1 MQAQGSETSPE
12 STSSAASE
20 RLHTT
25 KLERLTRTRE
35 RLAQLLM
42 GLGIFFLF
50 TLVDVL
56 ILGRDSEQAPI
67 RLVLGTSAA
76 QRGRMPLTATRL
88 EEVRVVS
95 PSPALQL
102 GLEKL
107 ARDFW
112 LGLPQWQGV
121 VRAETPL
128 NPGTYVVLLEG
139 PETPADAH
147 VDGTPWPLE
156 QRQVRL
162 EVHVFASEQTLQAA
176 EPSWLK
182 RQSGLA
188 PGWFSLFS
196 GLGLLLGALG
206 VMRLSRLRA
215 QALERAGKAEIFR
228 VELKPEGLELWF
240 GLGTVHGLQPG
251 ERLWLRAG
259 SEHVLAELVVR
270 VSEAEIASALWPG
283 SPASLEKWRPVLL
296 AEGLVQRRLSWMQ
309 NAAEPSSHKGTE
321 HV

>member
-1 MQAQGSETSPE
+1 MQAQGSDKTPE
-12 STSSAASE
+12 STASAASA
-20 RLHTT
+20 RTHTAS
-25 KLERLTRTRE
+25 LERLTRTRE

-56 ILGRDSEQAPI
+56 ILGRDSEQAPL
-67 RLVLGTSAA
+67 RLVVGTSAA

-88 EEVRVVS
+88 EEVRVLS

-102 GLEKL
+102 RLEKV

-112 LGLPQWQGV
+112 LGLPQWQGE
-121 VRAETPL
+121 VRAAVSLP
-128 NPGTYVVLLEG
+128 PGAYVFVLEG
-139 PETPADAH
+139 PETSSDANTA
-147 VDGTPWPLE
+147 GTPWPLD

-162 EVHVFASEQTLQAA
+162 EVHVFASEQALQAA

-188 PGWFSLFS
+188 PGWFSLLS
-196 GLGLLLGALG
+196 GAGLLLGAAG
-206 VMRLSRLRA
+206 VMQLSRLRA
-215 QALERAGKAEIFR
+215 QALERVGKAEIFR

-259 SEHVLAELVVR
+259 SEQVLAELVVQ
-270 VSEAEIASALWPG
+270 VLEAEVASALWPG
-283 SPASLEKWRPVLL
+283 TPASLEKWHPVLL
-296 AEGLVQRRLSWMQ
+296 AEGLVQRRLSWME